1 MLGEVDQEDGEE
13 GTVDKGILI
22 THKLSHLIG
31 VNPPT
36 HCIQSTP
43 SRRYISRVSRMM
55 YGLAKITPTLE
66 FVA

>member
-13 GTVDKGILI
+13 GTIDKGIPI

-36 HCIQSTP
+36 HCIWSTP
-43 SRRYISRVSRMM
+43 SRRYIS
-55 YGLAKITPTLE
+55 
-66 FVA
+66 